1 MDYLF
6 LISGFLLS
14 LLLGMM
20 IVPKILLISYK
31 KRLFDMPDGR
41 KVHQIP
47 VPRLGG
53 ISFFPVILIVL
64 CFILGVRFYC
74 GYPIENLPANE
85 FLFFAVGG
93 MMLFLIGVADDLV
106 GVGYRYKFLVQIL
119 AAFLI
124 VWPGEWFNTLGGL
137 FGINELPKFLGVL
150 FTLFVVVYITN
161 AINLIDGIDG
171 LASGLS
177 CISLFVLGLI
187 CMVEGDELYALLA
200 FSTFGV
206 IVPFWFYNVFGN
218 AKKGHKL
225 FMGDTGSLIL
235 GYIISSLVIHLSRV
249 DSAEVAGHSNM
260 VLAFST
266 LIVPLFD
273 VVRVVMHRLREK
285 KNPFLPDKN
294 HFHHKLLRTGLRP
307 RAVMVSILFI
317 ALFFIV
323 LNWLLANLMGMT
335 GLLITDI
342 VLWTLLQLGINKAIK
357 KIEKPKNRRGM
368 NRYKPIC
375 LLLILLVG
383 VAALSSCGSSKQ
395 VVYFQDLK
403 PGETEIKLPEVK
415 AITIRPEDK
424 ISIIVNSRDPQLTD
438 LFNLPYVSRQL
449 GQSLRTNGVTVS
461 NNQGVSAYTVDTN
474 GEIDFPVLGKIYVV
488 GMKREE
494 IAECIKNE
502 LIKENLVKDPVV
514 TVEFANLCVSVL
526 GEVNNPGRF
535 SIDRDR
541 LTVLDALSMA
551 GDLTIYGNRNKVMV
565 LRQEGE
571 VQRVYGLDLTSGNH
585 VYTSPAY
592 YLQQNDVVYVEPN
605 AVKARQSTVN
615 GNNVRSTSFWISLA
629 SLLTSI
635 GILIFN

>member
-6 LISGFLLS
+6 LMSGFLLS
-14 LLLGMM
+14 LVLGMM

-31 KRLFDMPDGR
+31 KRLFDMPDSR
-41 KVHQIP
+41 KVHEIP

-64 CFILGVRFYC
+64 WFILGVRFYC

-93 MMLFLIGVADDLV
+93 MTLFLIGVADDLV

-119 AAFLI
+119 AAILI
-124 VWPGEWFNTLGGL
+124 AWPGEWFNTFGGL
-137 FGINELPKFLGVL
+137 FGIDELPKSLGIL

-177 CISLFVLGLI
+177 CISLFVLGII
-187 CMVEGDELYALLA
+187 CTVEGDELYALLA

-218 AKKGHKL
+218 AKRGHKL

-235 GYIISSLVIHLSRV
+235 GYIISLLVIHLSRA
-249 DSAEVAGHSNM
+249 DNQGVAGHSNM

-323 LNWLLANLMGMT
+323 LNWLLDDILGTT

-342 VLWTLLQLGINKAIK
+342 VLWTLLQLGINMAIK
-357 KIEKPKNRRGM
+357 KHK
-368 NRYKPIC
+368 
-375 LLLILLVG
+375 
-383 VAALSSCGSSKQ
+383 
-395 VVYFQDLK
+395 
-403 PGETEIKLPEVK
+403 ETTKTIKV
-415 AITIRPEDK
+415 
-424 ISIIVNSRDPQLTD
+424 
-438 LFNLPYVSRQL
+438 
-449 GQSLRTNGVTVS
+449 
-461 NNQGVSAYTVDTN
+461 
-474 GEIDFPVLGKIYVV
+474 
-488 GMKREE
+488 
-494 IAECIKNE
+494 
-502 LIKENLVKDPVV
+502 
-514 TVEFANLCVSVL
+514 
-526 GEVNNPGRF
+526 
-535 SIDRDR
+535 
-541 LTVLDALSMA
+541 
-551 GDLTIYGNRNKVMV
+551 
-565 LRQEGE
+565 
-571 VQRVYGLDLTSGNH
+571 
-585 VYTSPAY
+585 
-592 YLQQNDVVYVEPN
+592 
-605 AVKARQSTVN
+605 
-615 GNNVRSTSFWISLA
+615 
-629 SLLTSI
+629 
-635 GILIFN
+635 

>member
-6 LISGFLLS
+6 LMSGFLLS
-14 LLLGMM
+14 LVLGMM

-31 KRLFDMPDGR
+31 KRLFDMPDSR
-41 KVHQIP
+41 KVHEIP

-64 CFILGVRFYC
+64 CFILGVLLYC

-93 MMLFLIGVADDLV
+93 MTLFLIGVADDLV

-119 AAFLI
+119 AAILI

-137 FGINELPKFLGVL
+137 FGIDELPKTLGIL

-177 CISLFVLGLI
+177 CISLFVLGII
-187 CMVEGDELYALLA
+187 CTVEGDELYALLA

-218 AKKGHKL
+218 AKRGHKL

-235 GYIISSLVIHLSRV
+235 GYIISLLVIHLSRV
-249 DSAEVAGHSNM
+249 DNQGVAGHSNM

-317 ALFFIV
+317 ALFFIM
-323 LNWLLANLMGMT
+323 LNWLLAGILGTT

-342 VLWTLLQLGINKAIK
+342 VLWTLLQLGINMAIK
-357 KIEKPKNRRGM
+357 KHKKNKKTIE
-368 NRYKPIC
+368 
-375 LLLILLVG
+375 V
-383 VAALSSCGSSKQ
+383 
-395 VVYFQDLK
+395 
-403 PGETEIKLPEVK
+403 
-415 AITIRPEDK
+415 
-424 ISIIVNSRDPQLTD
+424 
-438 LFNLPYVSRQL
+438 
-449 GQSLRTNGVTVS
+449 
-461 NNQGVSAYTVDTN
+461 
-474 GEIDFPVLGKIYVV
+474 
-488 GMKREE
+488 
-494 IAECIKNE
+494 
-502 LIKENLVKDPVV
+502 
-514 TVEFANLCVSVL
+514 
-526 GEVNNPGRF
+526 
-535 SIDRDR
+535 
-541 LTVLDALSMA
+541 
-551 GDLTIYGNRNKVMV
+551 
-565 LRQEGE
+565 
-571 VQRVYGLDLTSGNH
+571 
-585 VYTSPAY
+585 
-592 YLQQNDVVYVEPN
+592 
-605 AVKARQSTVN
+605 
-615 GNNVRSTSFWISLA
+615 
-629 SLLTSI
+629 
-635 GILIFN
+635 